1 MSLKALCIKNMIEQ
15 IKNLPPVLLEE
26 VIGESLK
33 AIKEEAKAE
42 VIKEMKASSSIVI
55 DDITERIIK
64 SSQTGRVWERPE
76 YTKDIDDELYYTF
89 VDISEQFINK
99 HGEKLIFKPFRRHDG
114 ELSDEYESDS
124 DSEIANDY

>member
-89 VDISEQFINK
+89 VDISEQFIRN
-99 HGEKLIFKPFRRHDG
+99 HGEKLIFRPASRHEH
-114 ELSDEYESDS
+114 ELNDYSSDS
-124 DSEIANDY
+124 DSESANDY